1 MGLRDQFDEHL
12 KAAMKARAPKRLST
26 LRMILAAVKDRDI
39 AARTEESREG
49 ISDGDILALLAKMIK
64 QREESAV
71 VYDTGNRPELAAG
84 EREEIEIIREFMPRQ
99 MSQEETQRAVQD
111 LINEL
116 GASSLKDMGKI
127 MGALKGQY
135 SGQMD
140 FAKAGAA
147 VKELL
152 SAPPKA

>member
-12 KAAMKARAPKRLST
+12 KRAMKAKAQRRLST

-39 AARTEESREG
+39 AGRTEESREG

-64 QREESAV
+64 QREESAAT
-71 VYDTGNRPELAAG
+71 YDTGNRPELAAG

-99 MSQEETQRAVQD
+99 MSNEETQNAVQD
-111 LINEL
+111 VIDEL
-116 GASSLKDMGKI
+116 GAGSLKDMGKI
-127 MGALKGQY
+127 MGALKTRY

-147 VKELL
+147 VKEAL
-152 SAPPKA
+152 SAAAKS

>member
-1 MGLRDQFDEHL
+1 MGLRDQFNEHL
-12 KAAMKARAPKRLST
+12 KEAMKARAPKRLST

-39 AARTEESREG
+39 AARTEESRDG

-64 QREESAV
+64 QREESAAT
-71 VYDTGNRPELAAG
+71 YDRGNRPELAAG

-99 MSQEETQRAVQD
+99 MSHEETRRAVQD
-111 LINEL
+111 VIDEL
-116 GASSLKDMGKI
+116 GAGSLKDMGKI
-127 MGALKGQY
+127 MGALKTRY

-147 VKELL
+147 VKDLL
-152 SAPPKA
+152 SSPNKA